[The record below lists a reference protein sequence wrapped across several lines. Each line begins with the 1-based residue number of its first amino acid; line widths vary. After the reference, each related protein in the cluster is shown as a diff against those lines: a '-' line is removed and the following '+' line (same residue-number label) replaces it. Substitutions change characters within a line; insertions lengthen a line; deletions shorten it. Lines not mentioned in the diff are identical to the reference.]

1 MVLGALAWLPVLA
14 PAEIW
19 AESDEAAASEE
30 AETVEAVDRQAL
42 DDVVYDR
49 VMVVGQAENIQRIPG
64 SAHVVTV
71 EELAKQQYSD
81 IHRILRQL
89 PGVYIQ
95 EEDGFGLRPNIGLR
109 GTGVERSSKV
119 TLMEDGVLIA
129 PAPYAAPSAYYSP
142 TAGRMETIEVR
153 KGSAAIRQGP
163 FTNGGVINYVSTA
176 IPGNLSGQVNL
187 SGGDHDLFK
196 GKASIGG
203 SYDHFGFVF
212 ETFQQSSSGF
222 KELDGGGDTGFEL
235 EDYLLKARFNS
246 SVEASVYQE
255 LEIKLGKTEQ
265 DGDETYL
272 GLTQADFDANPYRRY
287 RGSAVDNITTDHEQ
301 VQLRYFV
308 RPSDRL
314 DVTTTLYRNEFFRN
328 WYKTETTNGVSNR
341 SILNDPLT
349 FATELAILRGEIDSG
364 AGAIQVRNN
373 RRDYYSEGIQS
384 VLGLDLEAGR
394 AQHRIEIGVR
404 YHEDEEDRFQ
414 ENDGYT
420 MIDGRLQLDALGAP
434 GSNANRIAQARAL
447 AIFVEDQM
455 SFGRFTVTPG
465 VRFETLDT
473 RRLDYGRQDPLR
485 TGASLQLRENSLD
498 VVTPGLGVDYQLD
511 KGWSLFG
518 GIHRGFA
525 PPSPSSTEEVDAE
538 ESINYEFGSRFNQ
551 GATSFEVVGF
561 WNDYSNLLGNDT
573 LSSGGTGSG
582 DQFNGGAADVRG
594 LEVGFRT
601 EVGPSSS
608 SIKVPLRLTYTYT
621 QAEFASSFET
631 GFADWSPRVED
642 GDELPYVP
650 SHQLFAEIGLEGRR
664 WNTFLSANHV
674 GEMRTRAGQGAIP
687 LAESI
692 EDHLVFDL
700 SAKVTLRDHYSV
712 FLQVR
717 NLSDEAY
724 VAARRPYGLRPGLPR
739 TTLVGFSAEF

>member
-1 MVLGALAWLPVLA
+1 MLIPVGSFA
-14 PAEIW
+14 TEPA
-19 AESDEAAASEE
+19 ADSANSEE
-30 AETVEAVDRQAL
+30 TSPSQELRSREAI

-49 VMVVGQAENIQRIPG
+49 VMVVGNADNVRRIPG

-129 PAPYAAPSAYYSP
+129 PAPYSAPSAYYSP
-142 TAGRMETIEVR
+142 TAGRMESIEVR

-163 FTNGGVINYVSTA
+163 FTNGGVINYVSTT
-176 IPGNLSGQVNL
+176 IPGNLSGNLNL

-196 GKASIGG
+196 GKASVGG
-203 SYDHFGFVF
+203 SYDNFGFLF

-222 KELDGGGDTGFEL
+222 KELDGGGDTGFQL
-235 EDYLLKARFNS
+235 EDYLLKTRFNS
-246 SVEASVYQE
+246 SVDAKVYQE
-255 LEIKLGKTEQ
+255 FEIKLGKAEQ

-272 GLTQADFDANPYRRY
+272 GLTQADFDASPYRRY

-314 DVTTTLYRNEFFRN
+314 DVTTTLYRNDFFRN
-328 WYKTETTNGVSNR
+328 WYKTEATNGVSNR
-341 SILNDPLT
+341 SILSDPT
-349 FATELAILRGEIDSG
+349 IFATELAILRGEIDSA
-364 AGAIQVRNN
+364 AGAVQVRNN
-373 RRDYYSEGIQS
+373 RRDYYSQGVQS
-384 VLGLDLEAGR
+384 VLGLDLNAGG
-394 AQHRIEIGVR
+394 AEHRLEIGVR

-420 MIDGRLQLDALGAP
+420 MINGRLQLDALGAP
-434 GSNANRIAQARAL
+434 GSNANRVASAEAL
-447 AIFVEDQM
+447 ALFIEDRIAFG
-455 SFGRFTVTPG
+455 SFTLTPG
-465 VRFETLDT
+465 VRFESLDT
-473 RRLDYGRQDPLR
+473 RRLDFGKQDPAR
-485 TGASLQLRENSLD
+485 TGASLQQRENSLD

-511 KGWSLFG
+511 GGWSLFG

-525 PPSPSSTEEVDAE
+525 PPSPSSTEAVDAE
-538 ESINYEFGSRFNQ
+538 ESVNYEFGSRFS
-551 GATSFEVVGF
+551 GGSTSFEVVGF

-594 LEVGFRT
+594 LELGFRT
-601 EVGPSSS
+601 HLGASQSAF
-608 SIKVPLRLTYTYT
+608 KVPLRLTYTYT
-621 QAEFASSFET
+621 EAEFASSFET
-631 GFADWSPRVED
+631 SFADWAPRVVD

-650 SHQLFAEIGLEGRR
+650 NHQLFAEVGLEGRR
-664 WNTFLSANHV
+664 WNTFLSANYV
-674 GEMRTRAGQGAIP
+674 DEMRTRAGQGAVP

-692 EDHLVFDL
+692 EDHLIFDL
-700 SAKVTLRDHYSV
+700 SAKVTLRDRYSV

-717 NLSDEAY
+717 NLSDEVY
-724 VAARRPYGLRPGLPR
+724 VASRRPYGLRPGLSR
-739 TTLVGFSAEF
+739 TTLLGFSVDF